1 MGYDPDFLCDRHRTI
16 VPPPTTGRTAMT
28 VHERNIA
35 AAIDPV
41 TLGRLAEVAV
51 QAPSDSRI
59 SRFVA
64 RRSQNPTDFAR
75 KRQQ

>member
-1 MGYDPDFLCDRHRTI
+1 
-16 VPPPTTGRTAMT
+16 MT

-41 TLGRLAEVAV
+41 TLGRRAEVAM

-64 RRSQNPTDFAR
+64 RRSGRGRIRPIFAR